1 MKTTSISA
9 GLLLSL
15 SFLACRPSE
24 STNGT
29 STANAAMLS
38 VQTEGEATKVLKEY
52 YKALT
57 SGDSVKARSLAT
69 GTALAVL
76 EYRFFRSTQDDDLR
90 ISYGSQNI
98 LRDTCYI
105 PIQIKANDRDRSK
118 EGKAILVKVDGAWKV
133 ERIAMQK

>member
-15 SFLACRPSE
+15 SLLACRPNE

-29 STANAAMLS
+29 TAANAAMLS
-38 VQTEGEATKVLKEY
+38 VETDSEATKVLKEY
-52 YKALT
+52 HKALIA
-57 SGDSVKARSLAT
+57 GDSVKARSLAT

-90 ISYGSQNI
+90 ITYGSQNI
-98 LRDTCYI
+98 IRDTCYI
-105 PIQIKANDRDRSK
+105 PIQIKTSDRDRSK